1 MKSIGFEV
9 ILKGDSNGGSLLA
22 REGSAASSDSPAN
35 STAACE
41 KAGKQEGYVD

>member
-1 MKSIGFEV
+1 MKSIGFEI
-9 ILKGDSNGGSLLA
+9 ILKGGRDGGGLLA